1 MDIDAYVKR
10 LNIISKSLYSDT
22 TLNPELSQLIQA
34 GLAIIMKEILEDST
48 TKLLSGLNLGVGV
61 LSFDNLII
69 QIDSRKGPL

>member
-34 GLAIIMKEILEDST
+34 GLVIIMKEILEDST